1 MTPSA
6 RPPITAQPTD
16 DDIRDI
22 LAHART
28 IAVVGLSA
36 NPDRPSHAVAAFLA
50 ARGHRI
56 VGVNPGLAGQR
67 MFGEEVRATLSDI
80 PFDIDGARV
89 VLCDEVIFTGRSIRA
104 ALAELLDFGR
114 PACVQL
120 AVLVDRGGR
129 EFPIQPDFT
138 ARTIHIA
145 ENERITVQFTEVD
158 PVDGVFIESS
168 ASH

>member
-50 ARGHRI
+50 ARGHRV
-56 VGVNPGLAGQR
+56 VGVNPGLAGQT
-67 MFGEEVRATLSDI
+67 MFGQEVRATLSDI
-80 PFDIDGARV
+80 PFDVDMVDIFRPSDAVPAIMEEALARFPALDTIWMQLGIRHADAAARARAAGIRV
-89 VLCDEVIFTGRSIRA
+89 VENRCPKIEYAR
-104 ALAELLDFGR
+104 LAG
-114 PACVQL
+114 
-120 AVLVDRGGR
+120 
-129 EFPIQPDFT
+129 
-138 ARTIHIA
+138 
-145 ENERITVQFTEVD
+145 
-158 PVDGVFIESS
+158 
-168 ASH
+168 

>member
-50 ARGHRI
+50 ARGHRV
-56 VGVNPGLAGQR
+56 VGVNPGIAGQR
-67 MFGEEVRATLSDI
+67 MLGEEVRATLSDI
-80 PFDIDGARV
+80 PFDIDMVDIFRPSDAVPPIVDEALARFPALDTIWMQLGIRHADAAARARAAGIRV
-89 VLCDEVIFTGRSIRA
+89 VENRCPKIEYAR
-104 ALAELLDFGR
+104 LAG
-114 PACVQL
+114 
-120 AVLVDRGGR
+120 
-129 EFPIQPDFT
+129 
-138 ARTIHIA
+138 
-145 ENERITVQFTEVD
+145 
-158 PVDGVFIESS
+158 
-168 ASH
+168 